1 MKIRIFIA
9 LSIGILTMI
18 ASLLMLST
26 EAVQILKPKF
36 YLINAIFL
44 PVIAISLNIK
54 GKSDNL
60 NACQGL
66 MSKDMQKITSYTSEF
81 GSRIWSIW
89 FLLFSTFSMSIL
101 FSNIP
106 LSKESSQIFTSFL
119 FAAYAI
125 CTLVSTSLFSIDQSI
140 QVLSTHLKTKAMRYE
155 EKKNALKLL
164 DDDSELSS
172 KFKEYASKHLGEK
185 N

>member
-1 MKIRIFIA
+1 MV
-9 LSIGILTMI
+9 
-18 ASLLMLST
+18 ASLLMLPA
-26 EAVQILKPKF
+26 EAVQMLKPKF
-36 YLINAIFL
+36 YLINTIFL
-44 PVIAISLNIK
+44 PIVGISLNIK

-60 NACQGL
+60 SACQGL

-106 LSKESSQIFTSFL
+106 LSNESSQVFTSFL

-125 CTLVSTSLFSIDQSI
+125 CVVVSTSLFSIDQSI
-140 QVLSTHLKTKAMRYE
+140 QALSTHLKTKAMRYE
-155 EKKNALKLL
+155 EKKNAIKLL
-164 DDDSELSS
+164 EGDSELSS
-172 KFKEYASKHLGEK
+172 KFRDYASKHLGE
-185 N
+185 